1 MTGTVPEP
9 YGPSDVELRSIL
21 GDAET
26 IAVVGLSSN
35 PFRDSFEV
43 AEYLQSRGYRII
55 PVNPN
60 ETEVL
65 GETAY
70 PSLLDVP
77 KDVRIDVVD
86 VFRRAS
92 EAPPIAEQAVRV
104 GAKVLWLQDGIVN
117 EDARRIAEDAGLTV
131 IMGVCIRTTNRR
143 LEREV

>member
-1 MTGTVPEP
+1 VNGTG
-9 YGPSDVELRSIL
+9 YGPSDAELRSIL

-35 PFRDSFEV
+35 PFKDSFEI
-43 AEYLQSRGYRII
+43 AEYLQRKGYRII

-77 KDVRIDVVD
+77 EDVQIDVVD
-86 VFRRAS
+86 VFRRAAD
-92 EAPPIAEQAVRV
+92 APPVAEQAVRV

-117 EDARRIAEDAGLTV
+117 DEARRIAEEGGLTV

-143 LEREV
+143 LEREA

>member
-1 MTGTVPEP
+1 MNGTA
-9 YGPSDVELRSIL
+9 YGPTDAELRSIL
-21 GDAET
+21 GDAKT

-35 PFRDSFEV
+35 PFKDSFEI
-43 AEYLQSRGYRII
+43 AEYLQRKGYRII

-77 KDVRIDVVD
+77 EDVQIDVVD
-86 VFRRAS
+86 VFRRA
-92 EAPPIAEQAVRV
+92 ADTPPVAEQAVRV

-117 EDARRIAEDAGLTV
+117 DEARRIAEEGGLTV

-143 LEREV
+143 LEREA